1 MWKYG
6 KVNLKNV
13 ILELE
18 VSMLLI
24 FLFYFN
30 DIFCLLLY
38 RFIENG
44 CYIFVLC
51 KKKKKDRIIND
62 IVICI
67 VVFL

>member
-51 KKKKKDRIIND
+51 KKKKKR
-62 IVICI
+62 
-67 VVFL
+67 